1 MGRGTGLE
9 TAGIIQSS
17 SYREAGKSLFGVDSR
32 RIGEEVTETVSIDG
46 FC

>member
-9 TAGIIQSS
+9 TVGIIQSS
-17 SYREAGKSLFGVDSR
+17 SYRGAGKSLFGVGS
-32 RIGEEVTETVSIDG
+32 RIGEELTETVSIDG